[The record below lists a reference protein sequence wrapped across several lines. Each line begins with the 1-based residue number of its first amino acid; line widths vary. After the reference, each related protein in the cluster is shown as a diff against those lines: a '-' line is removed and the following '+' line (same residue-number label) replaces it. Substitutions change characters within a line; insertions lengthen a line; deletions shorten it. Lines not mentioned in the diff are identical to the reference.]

1 MRQCY
6 KIRNLFGSYLYN
18 SISPEERAEVDNH
31 IKTCQK
37 CADDLHS
44 QRKTLDKISIFTRVD
59 DSQQIDQDR
68 FMWNV
73 YKRIASETVK
83 RRSRSVFITRYVL
96 QPAVA
101 TLIVVSVITIGVL
114 RFNPNDDNL
123 SPEIS
128 ITSVDLPHFVKR
140 EAPQNNLFKGSEV
153 QLSKKKTTVVTTK
166 TFSLR
171 RVTEEQ
177 TDVKNS
183 TPITEHE
190 KPDVLVSKEMSSNS
204 RNLLISADIINYSLK
219 DPRKALSRYD
229 MIVNYYPNTDAAQE
243 AKERIKS
250 ILDSEFSSQS
260 ESSNVEDTANAGI

>member
-31 IKTCQK
+31 VKTCQK

-44 QRKTLDKISIFTRVD
+44 QRAILDKISLFTRVD
-59 DSQQIDQDR
+59 DSKQIDSDR
-68 FMWNV
+68 FMLNV
-73 YKRIASETVK
+73 YKKIASETVK

-101 TLIVVSVITIGVL
+101 TLVVISVITIGVL
-114 RFNPNDDNL
+114 RFTSNDNDGDL
-123 SPEIS
+123 YPEIAM
-128 ITSVDLPHFVKR
+128 ISVELPHSIKI
-140 EAPQNNLFKGSEV
+140 ESPQNNIFKGSEI
-153 QLSKKKTTVVTTK
+153 QSIKKKTTVVTTNPSDIK
-166 TFSLR
+166 
-171 RVTEEQ
+171 
-177 TDVKNS
+177 KS
-183 TPITEHE
+183 TPITEQE

-219 DPRKALSRYD
+219 DPKKALSRYD
-229 MIVNYYPNTDAAQE
+229 MIVNYYPDTDAAQE

-250 ILDSEFSSQS
+250 IIESEYSSQS
-260 ESSNVEDTANAGI
+260 ESSNLEDTANAGI

>member
-18 SISPEERAEVDNH
+18 SISPKERAEVDNH

-44 QRKTLDKISIFTRVD
+44 QHKTLDKISVFTCVGD
-59 DSQQIDQDR
+59 LQQIDQDR

-73 YKRIASETVK
+73 YKRIASETIK

-101 TLIVVSVITIGVL
+101 TLVVVSVITIGVL
-114 RFNPNDDNL
+114 RFNSNDNDL

-128 ITSVDLPHFVKR
+128 ITSVELPHLVKR
-140 EAPQNNLFKGSEV
+140 ELQDNLFKGSEL
-153 QLSKKKTTVVTTK
+153 QLSKKKTLVVATK
-166 TFSLR
+166 PFSFR

-177 TDVKNS
+177 TDIKKS
-183 TPITEHE
+183 TPITEQE

-204 RNLLISADIINYSLK
+204 RNLLINADIINYSLK

-260 ESSNVEDTANAGI
+260 ESSNVENTANAGM

>member
-44 QRKTLDKISIFTRVD
+44 QRKTLDKISAFTRVD
-59 DSQQIDQDR
+59 DLQQMDQDR

-73 YKRIASETVK
+73 YKRIASETIK

-101 TLIVVSVITIGVL
+101 TLVVASVITIGVL
-114 RFNPNDDNL
+114 RFNPNDNGL
-123 SPEIS
+123 SPETY
-128 ITSVDLPHFVKR
+128 ITSVELPHLVKR
-140 EAPQNNLFKGSEV
+140 ELQDNLFKRSEV
-153 QLSKKKTTVVTTK
+153 QLSKKKTTVVATK
-166 TFSLR
+166 PSDIKR
-171 RVTEEQ
+171 
-177 TDVKNS
+177 S
-183 TPITEHE
+183 TPITEQE

-219 DPRKALSRYD
+219 DPRKALARYD

-250 ILDSEFSSQS
+250 ILDSEFSSQG
-260 ESSNVEDTANAGI
+260 ESSNVEDTANASI